1 MDNLMTMPVFK
12 RIDGKIQKLFE
23 QVEGRAF
30 EFCGVA
36 LHIRKIGSLWV
47 ISLFNSG
54 LLTRGS
60 GKTLHDAM
68 DAYIANEGQLIE
80 KWKQERG
87 IKHLYDYRQTC
98 YIEANTEQ
106 ELDLKF
112 NEQTCRLVTGKK
124 LKAGYLI

>member
-1 MDNLMTMPVFK
+1 MDNTMTMPVTK
-12 RIDGKIQKLFE
+12 RIDGKTQKFFE

-30 EFCGVA
+30 EFRGVA
-36 LHIRKIGSLWV
+36 LHLRKIGSLWV

-68 DAYIANEGQLIE
+68 DAYLTNEGQIIRD
-80 KWKQERG
+80 WQYERG
-87 IKHLYDYRQTC
+87 LKHLYNYRQT

-106 ELDLKF
+106 DIDLEF
-112 NEQTCRLVTGKK
+112 NEQTNRLVICKK
-124 LKAGYLI
+124 LKAGDLI

>member
-1 MDNLMTMPVFK
+1 MDNIMTMPVIK
-12 RIDGKIQKLFE
+12 VIDGKRQKLFE
-23 QVEGRAF
+23 QAEGRAF
-30 EFCGVA
+30 EFRGVA
-36 LHIRKIGSLWV
+36 LHIRKISSLWV

-68 DAYIANEGQLIE
+68 DAYIANEGKLIE
-80 KWKQERG
+80 DWQYERG
-87 IKHLYDYRQTC
+87 MKRLFDYRQT

-112 NEQTCRLVTGKK
+112 NEQSCRLVTGKRQ
-124 LKAGYLI
+124 KAGELI

>member
-30 EFCGVA
+30 EFRGVA
-36 LHIRKIGSLWV
+36 LHLRKIGSLWV

-54 LLTRGS
+54 LLTCGS

-68 DAYIANEGQLIE
+68 DAYLTNEGQIIRD
-80 KWKQERG
+80 WQFDRG
-87 IKHLYDYRQTC
+87 LKNLYNYRQT

-106 ELDLKF
+106 ELDLEF
-112 NEQTCRLVTGKK
+112 NETTCRLVTGKK
-124 LKAGYLI
+124 LKAGDLI

>member
-1 MDNLMTMPVFK
+1 MDNLMTMPVLK
-12 RIDGKIQKLFE
+12 VKDGIKQKLFE

-30 EFCGVA
+30 EFRGVA

-54 LLTRGS
+54 MLTRGS

-68 DAYIANEGQLIE
+68 DAYIANEGRLIE
-80 KWKQERG
+80 DWKQERG
-87 IKHLYDYRQTC
+87 LKHLYDYRQL

-106 ELDLKF
+106 ELDLEF
-112 NEQTCRLVTGKK
+112 NETTCRLVTGKRQ
-124 LKAGYLI
+124 KAGDLI

>member
-1 MDNLMTMPVFK
+1 MDNLMTMPVIK
-12 RIDGKIQKLFE
+12 VIDGKRQKLFE

-30 EFCGVA
+30 EFRGVA

-54 LLTRGS
+54 ILTRGS

-80 KWKQERG
+80 DWKQERG
-87 IKHLYDYRQTC
+87 IRHLYEYKEC
-98 YIEANTEQ
+98 YIEDNTEQ
-106 ELDLKF
+106 ELDLEF
-112 NEQTCRLVTGKK
+112 NETTCRLVTGKRQ
-124 LKAGYLI
+124 KAGDLI

>member
-1 MDNLMTMPVFK
+1 MDNLMTMPVIK
-12 RIDGKIQKLFE
+12 VIDGKRQKLLE

-30 EFCGVA
+30 EFRGVA
-36 LHIRKIGSLWV
+36 LHLRKVGSLWV

-68 DAYIANEGQLIE
+68 DAYIANEGQIINE
-80 KWKQERG
+80 WKQERCL
-87 IKHLYDYRQTC
+87 KHLYDYRQT

-106 ELDLKF
+106 ELDLEF

-124 LKAGYLI
+124 LKAGDLI

>member
-1 MDNLMTMPVFK
+1 MDNLMTIPVIK
-12 RIDGKIQKLFE
+12 VIDGKRQKLFE

-30 EFCGVA
+30 EFRGVV

-54 LLTRGS
+54 MLTRGS

-80 KWKQERG
+80 DWKQERG
-87 IKHLYDYRQTC
+87 IRHLYKYKEC
-98 YIEANTEQ
+98 YIEDNTEQ
-106 ELDLKF
+106 ELDLEF
-112 NEQTCRLVTGKK
+112 NETTCRLVTGKRQ
-124 LKAGYLI
+124 KAGDLI

>member
-1 MDNLMTMPVFK
+1 MVNLMTMPIMQVSNGK
-12 RIDGKIQKLFE
+12 REKFYE

-30 EFCGVA
+30 EFRGVA
-36 LHIRKIGSLWV
+36 LHIRKINSLWV

-68 DAYIANEGQLIE
+68 DAYIANEGQILE
-80 KWKQERG
+80 DWKQERG
-87 IKHLYDYRQTC
+87 IKHLYNYRQA

-106 ELDLKF
+106 ELDLEF
-112 NEQTCRLVTGKK
+112 NDATCRIVTGKRQ
-124 LKAGYLI
+124 KAGELI

>member
-1 MDNLMTMPVFK
+1 MDNLMTMPIIQV
-12 RIDGKIQKLFE
+12 IDGRREQFYE

-30 EFCGVA
+30 EFRGVA
-36 LHIRKIGSLWV
+36 LHLRKIGSLWV

-68 DAYIANEGQLIE
+68 DAYLTNEYQIIRD
-80 KWKQERG
+80 WQYERG
-87 IKHLYDYRQTC
+87 LKHLYNYRQT

-106 ELDLKF
+106 DIDLEF
-112 NEQTCRLVTGKK
+112 NEQTNRLVTCKM
-124 LKAGYLI
+124 LKAGDLI